1 MTIGIGCI
9 CDRGETVVLAS
20 DLRAT
25 YGTTPIGPHDHCGKL
40 FTLRKHFPA
49 MAVFAGRMSEC
60 HAVISQMVHK
70 MSKFHLRRKIVR
82 EEVMNAI
89 DESRFH
95 ELVRIYDWT
104 LKSKIGIL
112 SMIFLGAS
120 VAAP

>member
-1 MTIGIGCI
+1 
-9 CDRGETVVLAS
+9 
-20 DLRAT
+20 
-25 YGTTPIGPHDHCGKL
+25 
-40 FTLRKHFPA
+40 